1 MLAKFTLRRSS
12 VALAVMAL
20 LMLFAAFMQLY
31 LLNAYPPGLDP
42 DAAAYGL
49 NSLKPLR
56 YGFLPFY
63 DYNNGSAEPVFI
75 YSASLSI
82 LVFGPTRFA
91 LKLLSAFFGITSL
104 AMLYA
109 CLCEL
114 GRGEFKTETRR
125 SIALLAAAALATSQV
140 VAFLFRFG
148 MRFSTSNV
156 FQMAAVWA
164 LARAVRTG
172 KRSAWVVAGCLAAL
186 TQYTYLSSRVLPLLL
201 LLVLL
206 LKLPARWWKN
216 KLIVAGAAA
225 FLLAVLA
232 GLVPQIV
239 WYARYPATFLSRT
252 SQTGITQNPLYSE
265 LGLAGTLLDKLHKY
279 WLALGW
285 VWNGQY
291 NQIKEPLLAPLFFYG
306 FLAGLVVSL
315 VYFRRRF
322 PLILLCGIAVMILP
336 DLLAGDRDWPH
347 ETRIIGVFPFVAALA
362 GLGIG
367 GVLDWLSPWRNLKLA
382 AVVMLCAAI
391 GFTMQAQVAE
401 FFGAEKNL
409 GRMHWGGN
417 TQLRRVD
424 SGVAELIVNG
434 GQSYLLPLSNYADSV
449 IKYLT
454 SKRALQV
461 RSAVDA
467 QGGLLPVLRQG
478 VVTLVLPLEDDEQP
492 WRGNPLQWVL
502 FEGGTAYIL
511 PPRMDLTDLFPGLDG
526 SSLIF
531 GKGIDDNVQLGHVG
545 RVDPQQVLQRLA
557 PAALLPQAA
566 CFSNGICLKA
576 VSYHRPLL
584 EPGAPFA
591 VDLHWT
597 VEHPLADDFIVFVH
611 LLDRDGK
618 AVAGVNAYP
627 LEHAYRTYEWQPG
640 ETIISSTE
648 LDVPDSLGPGA
659 YSFELGMYLPY
670 DFERVPTVGADNTV
684 NGDRILFGPVKVP
697 RPAVKLPADSVPV
710 KIRLAGELELIGYRV
725 DALPTAS
732 RPLQLTLWWRGV
744 RPATEDW
751 TAFFHLTPV
760 GQDAELLGQMDQAI
774 TGHAYPPTVWSAGEV
789 VVDSVQLSAANL
801 QAGRYAVW
809 MGLYS
814 PLTQNRVAVEAG
826 VGVLSEGRARL
837 LEFQLGP

>member
-1 MLAKFTLRRSS
+1 MPRKFTLGRAP
-12 VALAVMAL
+12 VALAAMAL
-20 LMLFAAFMQLY
+20 LLLFAAFMQLY
-31 LLNAYPPGLDP
+31 LLNSYPPGLDP

-49 NSLKPLR
+49 NALKPLR

-63 DYNNGSAEPVFI
+63 DYQNGSAEPVFI

-91 LKLLSAFFGITSL
+91 LKLLSAFFGIASL
-104 AMLYA
+104 AVLYA

-114 GRGEFKTETRR
+114 GRAQFKTETRR
-125 SIALLAAAALATSQV
+125 SIALLAVAALATSQV

-156 FQMAAVWA
+156 FQMAAVWV

-172 KRSAWVVAGCLAAL
+172 KRSAWVGAGCLFAL

-206 LKLPARWWKN
+206 LKLPPRWWKN
-216 KLIVAGAAA
+216 KALLAGAGA
-225 FLLAVLA
+225 FLLAALA
-232 GLVPQIV
+232 LLIPQIV

-252 SQTGITQNPLYSE
+252 SQTGITQNPLYPQ

-315 VYFRRRF
+315 VYFRTRF
-322 PLILLCGIAVMILP
+322 PLILLCGLAVMVLP
-336 DLLAGDRDWPH
+336 DVLAGDRDWPH

-367 GVLDWLSPWRNLKLA
+367 GVLDRLSPWRNLKLA
-382 AVVMLCAAI
+382 TGWVLAAAV
-391 GFTMQAQVAE
+391 GFTMQAQVGE

-424 SGVAELIVNG
+424 SGVADLIVSD
-434 GQSYLLPLSNYADSV
+434 GQSYLLPLSNYTDSV

-454 SKRALQV
+454 SRRALQV

-467 QGGLLPVLRQG
+467 QGALLPVLRQG
-478 VVTLVLPLEDDEQP
+478 AVRLVLPLADDEQP
-492 WRGNPLQWVL
+492 WRGNPAQWVL
-502 FEGGTAYIL
+502 FEGATAYIL
-511 PPRMDLTDLFPGLDG
+511 PPRMDLTGLFPGLDD

-531 GKGIDDNVQLGHVG
+531 GKGMDDNVRLGHVG
-545 RVDPQQVLQRLA
+545 MVEPQQVLKRLA

-566 CFSNGICLKA
+566 CFQNGICLKA
-576 VSYHRPLL
+576 VSYHRQQLA
-584 EPGAPFA
+584 PGEPFA
-591 VDLHWT
+591 LDLHWT
-597 VEHPLADDFIVFVH
+597 VQNPVADDFIMFVH
-611 LLDRDGK
+611 LLDGDGQS
-618 AVAGVNAYP
+618 VAGVNAYP
-627 LEHAYRTYEWQPG
+627 LEHAYRTYEWQPV

-648 LDVPDSLGPGA
+648 LDVPGNLRPGA

-670 DFERVPTVGADNTV
+670 DFERVPTIGIDRTV
-684 NGDRILFGPVKVP
+684 NGDRILFGLVKVP
-697 RPAVKLPADSVPV
+697 RPVVKLPSDSVPV
-710 KIRLAGELELIGYRV
+710 KILLAGELELIGYRV

-744 RPATEDW
+744 RPAAEDW
-751 TAFFHLTPV
+751 TAFFHLTPLSN
-760 GQDAELLGQMDQAI
+760 DRELLGQMDQAI
-774 TGHAYPPTVWSAGEV
+774 TAHAYPPTVWSAGEV
-789 VVDSVQLSAANL
+789 VEDHVQISAANL

-814 PLTQNRVAVEAG
+814 PATQERVAVEAG
-826 VGVLSEGRARL
+826 AGGVSEDRARL
-837 LEFQLGP
+837 LEF